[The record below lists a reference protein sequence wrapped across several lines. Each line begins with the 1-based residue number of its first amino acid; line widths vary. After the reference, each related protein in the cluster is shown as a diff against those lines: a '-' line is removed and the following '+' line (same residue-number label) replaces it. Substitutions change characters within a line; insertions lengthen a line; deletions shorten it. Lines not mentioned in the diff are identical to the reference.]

1 VTTDESQKDYAR
13 RIRAEREAH
22 GWSQKEAVRAMQAHG
37 CRLGFNSLLR
47 QWKFW
52 EGGQRSPD
60 RHNQK
65 WIARTFGIPVETLF
79 PTPQR
84 TLRTADAGSL
94 EILARM
100 RASDLDRD
108 TLDTLEQ
115 AVDKLGCDYGGEPH
129 GLLAEGQLWLTRLNS
144 LLERRLTLAQH
155 RDILSLAGRTALLV
169 GCVEYD
175 LGQAQA
181 AETTRQAALSLG
193 EESGDA
199 HVIGWAW
206 EMRAWYDLT
215 QGRHAE
221 AVQATQA
228 GLDAVGDDLSV
239 GVQLAAHR
247 AKAWARMGDPREVE
261 VALDE
266 GRRRLDQLPAGSDY
280 RNHFVVDPAKW
291 DFYTLDCYR
300 HIGRD
305 DLAGMY
311 ATEVIRTGTSPD
323 GTVIRP
329 MRVAEAHVT
338 LGVVAARGGDLD
350 RAVAEGRAALSA
362 GRKSVP
368 SLLMA
373 SRELLAV
380 LRERWPHDAAV
391 DTYADELRT
400 LAT

>member
-1 VTTDESQKDYAR
+1 MVKDRPDWAR
-13 RIRAEREAH
+13 RIRAEREAR
-22 GWSQKEAVRAMQAHG
+22 GWSQLDTAHAMVAHG
-37 CRLGFNSLLR
+37 ATADPDSLERSLKR
-47 QWKFW
+47 W
-52 EGGQRSPD
+52 EAGAGVGN
-60 RHNQK
+60 HNRRVL
-65 WIARTFGIPVETLF
+65 ARTFGIPTALLF
-79 PTPQR
+79 PPQQPATR
-84 TLRTADAGSL
+84 AADVGSL

-100 RASDLDRD
+100 RASDIDQT
-108 TLDTLEQ
+108 TLDTLEA
-115 AVDKLGCDYGGEPH
+115 AVDKLGCDYGAEPL
-129 GLLAEGQLWLTRLNS
+129 GLLDEGQQWLARLTG
-144 LLERRLTLAQH
+144 LLDRRLTLPQH

-175 LGQAQA
+175 LGQAAA
-181 AETTRQAALSLG
+181 AERTRQAALSLG

-199 HVIGWAW
+199 HVVGWAY

-215 QGRHAE
+215 QGRHWA

-266 GRRRLDQLPAGSDY
+266 GRRRLEHLPPGGNY
-280 RNHFVVDPAKW
+280 RNHFVVDPAKY

-305 DLAGMY
+305 DLAAMY
-311 ATEVIRTGTSPD
+311 ADEVIRTGTAPD
-323 GTVIRP
+323 GTVFRP

-338 LGVVAARGGDLD
+338 LGVVAARAGELD
-350 RAVAEGRAALSA
+350 AALAEGRAALTA

-373 SRELLAV
+373 SRELLGV
-380 LRERWPHDAAV
+380 LRDRFPASREV
-391 DTYADELRT
+391 DTYADELRA
-400 LAT
+400 LAV